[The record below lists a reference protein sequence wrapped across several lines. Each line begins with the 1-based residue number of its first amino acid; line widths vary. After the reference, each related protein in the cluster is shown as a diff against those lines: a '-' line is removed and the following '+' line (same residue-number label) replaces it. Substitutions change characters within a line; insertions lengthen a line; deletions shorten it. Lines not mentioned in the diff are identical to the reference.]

1 MIRRIV
7 LSFIATYAALL
18 LSNCGGSLGAGSMG
32 GPTKE
37 ERSAQISQEPTGD
50 SFYGRRYFVN
60 KTRFWGYLRKP
71 RQAANQ
77 GKLVI
82 FRESSK
88 LNPDRLP
95 ENGAAGQRYG
105 FDQNYEYRIWGQY
118 TGREVY
124 DVNSN
129 QFLPEF
135 LLKDYQLVNT
145 NPGWLFRPDDS
156 YNPTR
161 ITLVPR

>member
-1 MIRRIV
+1 MIS
-7 LSFIATYAALL
+7 LKSPFIIIIFISTLL
-18 LSNCGGSLGAGSMG
+18 AGCGGSIGAGSMG
-32 GPTKE
+32 GPTSDVRKAEIAAE
-37 ERSAQISQEPTGD
+37 ETGNF
-50 SFYGRRYFVN
+50 FYGRRYFVH

-71 RQAANQ
+71 RQSAAQ
-77 GKLVI
+77 AKLVV

-95 ENGAAGQRYG
+95 EGTGAQSYG
-105 FDQNYEYRIWGQY
+105 FDQNYEYRIWGNY
-118 TGREVY
+118 SGRQVY

-135 LLKDYQLVNT
+135 VLQNYQLVNKS
-145 NPGWLFRPDDS
+145 PGWLFRPDDS

-161 ITLVPR
+161 ITVVPR